1 MVTISDIRIGNIL
14 HPDRNDHTIVATVR
28 AIEENKIGFYEHAS
42 VAPAEVAAVSLTP
55 LWLAGYS
62 FSYSQEQLT
71 WSKGKM
77 ILNKVAEGFVFSLGD
92 HRQALR
98 HVHQLQNLYFAL
110 FTENLEVEL
119 DQEAA
124 YEEVELAAD
133 SVMVNYLPK
142 DKQCASFSFNLAA
155 EGKIYQVFY
164 KKDPQ
169 GYWNFS
175 SYSEI
180 N

>member
-1 MVTISDIRIGNIL
+1 MVKISDLRIGNIL
-14 HPDRNDHTIVATVR
+14 HPDKNDHTIVATVR
-28 AIEENKIGFYEHAS
+28 AIEENKIGFYEHAP
-42 VAPAEVAAVSLTP
+42 VAPAQVSAVSLTP

-62 FSYSQEQLT
+62 FSYSQEHHI

-77 ILNKVAEGFVFSLGD
+77 ILNKAAEGFVFSLGD
-92 HRQALR
+92 HCQALVY
-98 HVHQLQNLYFAL
+98 VHELQNLHFAL
-110 FTENLEVEL
+110 FAENLEVQL

-142 DKQCASFSFNLAA
+142 DKHCAFFSFNLSV
-155 EGKIYQVFY
+155 EGRVYNVSY
-164 KKDPQ
+164 KKDPE
-169 GYWNFS
+169 GYWSFS

-180 N
+180 I